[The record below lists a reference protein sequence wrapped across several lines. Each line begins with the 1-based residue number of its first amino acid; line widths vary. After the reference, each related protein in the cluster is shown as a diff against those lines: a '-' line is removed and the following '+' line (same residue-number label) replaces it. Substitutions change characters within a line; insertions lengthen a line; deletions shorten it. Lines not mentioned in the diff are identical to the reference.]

1 MTDRNRELEGK
12 VAIVT
17 GSARNI
23 GRAIAEE
30 LARAGA
36 AVTINAKNAGDLC
49 EEVAAGIRKAGG
61 KAVAC
66 KADITDPAEVKRL
79 VGVTAEAF
87 GGIDI
92 LINNA
97 AIRTK
102 VMFPELTFED
112 WVKLRAVALDG
123 ALHLSI
129 ASVPSMI
136 ERGGGSIVG
145 ISGQNAYMGSAGGAH
160 KSAVKTGMAGMM
172 RGMASDLGRYG
183 ITCNTAVVGPFDTDR
198 KSGSGEVKLNDPNPK
213 IPMGRRGQPQDMADL
228 VRFLVGPYS
237 RFITGQTIHV
247 NGGALM
253 PS

>member
-1 MTDRNRELEGK
+1 MTDRNKELDGK

-36 AVTINAKNAGDLC
+36 AVTINAKSAGELC
-49 EEVAAGIRKAGG
+49 EEVAQGIRKAGG
-61 KAVAC
+61 KAIAC
-66 KADITDPAEVKRL
+66 RADITEPAEVKKL
-79 VGVTAEAF
+79 VDATVEAF
-87 GGIDI
+87 GGVDI

-97 AIRTK
+97 AIRTSIK
-102 VMFPELTFED
+102 FPELKFED
-112 WVKLRAVALDG
+112 WVRLRAVALDG
-123 ALHLSI
+123 ALLLSM
-129 ASVPSMI
+129 ACVPLMI
-136 ERGGGSIVG
+136 KRGGGSVVG
-145 ISGQNAYMGSAGGAH
+145 ISGQNAYKGTAGGAH
-160 KSAVKTGMAGMM
+160 KSAVKTGMAGMI
-172 RGMASDLGRYG
+172 RGMASDLGQYG
-183 ITCNTAVVGPFDTDR
+183 ITCNVAVVGPFDTDR
-198 KSGSGEVKLNDPNPK
+198 ASGSGERKLNDPNPK
-213 IPMGRRGQPQDMADL
+213 IPMGHRGRPQDMADL